1 MGIALDSISQ
11 NSTDTICLP
20 ISQLKIAINRLEE
33 GKVLAK
39 ENVLLN
45 IKVDNLERRINLK
58 DSIIGIYLNN
68 ESQYRNLINNYE
80 TNISNNAQIVTNLE
94 KMVSLNKKIARRQ
107 KFQKWMVAILGVGLG
122 ILVSK

>member
-11 NSTDTICLP
+11 TSNDTICLP
-20 ISQLKIAINRLEE
+20 ISQLKIAINRIEE
-33 GKVLAK
+33 GKVVAK

-45 IKVDNLERRINLK
+45 IKVDNLERRMNLK

-80 TNISNNAQIVTNLE
+80 TNISNNAKIVENLE
-94 KMVSLNKKIARRQ
+94 KVVSLNKKIARRQ
-107 KFQKWMVAILGVGLG
+107 KFQKWLGAIIGVGIG
-122 ILVSK
+122 ILVTK

>member
-11 NSTDTICLP
+11 TSSDTICLP

-33 GKVLAK
+33 GKVVAK

-45 IKVDNLERRINLK
+45 IKVDNLQKRMYLK

-80 TNISNNAQIVTNLE
+80 TNISNNAKIVENLE
-94 KMVSLNKKIARRQ
+94 KVVSLNKKIARRQ
-107 KFQKWMVAILGVGLG
+107 KFQKWLGAIVGVGIG
-122 ILVSK
+122 ILVTK